1 MVEKSNTAQSTGTN
15 GGQDQGISSL
25 IPKVKDLLGCDVL
38 ERFTTIQSNIEA
50 MRNSLDVIEGNL
62 IDYCDTHT
70 YGDICP
76 RKNNLAPEDETYGGV
91 Y

>member
-1 MVEKSNTAQSTGTN
+1 MTQNISHSNGEVETETSL
-15 GGQDQGISSL
+15 L
-25 IPKVKDLLGCDVL
+25 IPPVKNLTDCDVL

-50 MRNSLDVIEGNL
+50 IRNSLDVIEGNL

-76 RKNNLAPEDETYGGV
+76 RKNSHALDKETYGGV